1 MIQNIIFITLIII
14 VFFFVSNEEKL
25 NNIISKKNIKFLL
38 ILLIIYFVY
47 QNYNIILLIIA
58 ILIFI
63 FLNIENNKYL
73 NFNKLE
79 SFKIKALE
87 YYKEWNIKEKF
98 SNKLLYEV
106 KPYIHENKNK
116 SNKENITNNTNN
128 INNTNK
134 KKTIEPF
141 KEEVTK
147 LKDLYEN
154 IKNEIKKL
162 S

>member
-73 NFNKLE
+73 NLNKIE
-79 SFKIKALE
+79 SFKTIALE
-87 YYKEWNIKEKF
+87 YYKKWNIKEKF
-98 SNKLLYEV
+98 SNNSLYEV
-106 KPYIHENKNK
+106 KPYTHENKNK
-116 SNKENITNNTNN
+116 SNKEVI
-128 INNTNK
+128 INNK

-147 LKDLYEN
+147 LKELYEN
-154 IKNEIKKL
+154 IQNEIKKL